1 MKIYYIFLFIY
12 FFEQIHSEKYISI
25 ENVVGCSCSSLME
38 FSIQAYIS
46 GFEEDA
52 DLHFYLDTPSY
63 SYAACNV
70 PQTKEGQIQSISCMI
85 NARAFPLFKE
95 RAYILPEKLDSYN
108 GYTIKNWNKI
118 GKKAIFSGTC
128 TFNYDYLFTS
138 SSIPKLSCDK
148 NTYSFS
154 IYGSLQKKN
163 SNNNYL
169 VNTEYLSFEYLIYT
183 GDRIFY
189 FDGKNYLFAKCVIG
203 YDNNSNSYVMKCNFE
218 GIDKKGIIYPTI
230 VDDDTEKKSIKM
242 DMSYTLNLGE
252 CKVEDEEKNHS
263 SFTHITKLLLFVLIL
278 SLF

>member
-1 MKIYYIFLFIY
+1 VELVHLTMIIYLLLVQFPNYLVIKIHI
-12 FFEQIHSEKYISI
+12 
-25 ENVVGCSCSSLME
+25 
-38 FSIQAYIS
+38 
-46 GFEEDA
+46 
-52 DLHFYLDTPSY
+52 
-63 SYAACNV
+63 
-70 PQTKEGQIQSISCMI
+70 
-85 NARAFPLFKE
+85 AFPFMVLFK
-95 RAYILPEKLDSYN
+95 
-108 GYTIKNWNKI
+108 
-118 GKKAIFSGTC
+118 
-128 TFNYDYLFTS
+128 
-138 SSIPKLSCDK
+138 
-148 NTYSFS
+148 
-154 IYGSLQKKN
+154 KKN